1 MSAEEVSAIVEAM
14 AVAWNDRDLDA
25 YLLYLTDDVVW
36 NDPAMAQPARG
47 REEVRSFS
55 ESVLRAFPDFR
66 YTIRAPICV
75 AGDGTRCAVPWK
87 IDGTHS
93 APLEPPGYGPT
104 GRKAVFEGVDLLEFH
119 GGQVCRIDTYFDVL
133 VPAEQLLAL
142 RLRPEPGGWCE
153 RSAVSA
159 QRLRAAWLRRFR

>member
-1 MSAEEVSAIVEAM
+1 MTAEEVSAIVDAM

-25 YLLYLTDDVVW
+25 YLSYMADDVVW

-47 REEVRSFS
+47 HEEVRSFS

-66 YTIRAPICV
+66 YTIRSPICI
-75 AGDGTRCAVPWK
+75 ADDGTRCAVPWK

-93 APLEPPGYGPT
+93 APLDPPGYGPT

-142 RLRPEPGGWCE
+142 QLRPKPGGWRE